1 MDTLFPL
8 ALRDRLTAAR
18 LLLATSLVAILAGG
32 LMAGAT
38 AHVPTRYI
46 MWMSAYLVLVV
57 GVAQGVL
64 GLVQALLP
72 EQIPSRAWHL
82 SEWMLFNVGNAGVIA
97 GTLLDS
103 SLIVTIGTGLFVAA
117 LVLFLIS
124 VQNTRGGWPLFI
136 YRAML
141 VIACISAIIGL
152 VLSFAGI
159 GR

>member
-8 ALRDRLTAAR
+8 ALRERLIAAR
-18 LLLATSLVAILAGG
+18 LLLVTSLVAILAGG

-38 AHVPTRYI
+38 AHVPARHI

-57 GVAQGVL
+57 GVVQGVL

-72 EQIPSRAWHL
+72 EQLPPKAWHI
-82 SEWMLFNVGNAGVIA
+82 SEWAIFNAGNAGVIA

-103 SLIVTIGTGLFVAA
+103 SLVVTIGTGLFVAA
-117 LVLFLIS
+117 LVLFLIG
-124 VQNTRGGWPLFI
+124 VQNTRGGWPLLV
-136 YRAML
+136 YRAIL
-141 VIACISAIIGL
+141 VIVCISAIIGL
-152 VLSFAGI
+152 ALSFTGI